1 MPEQNNQCIYC
12 GQDVRGVRKGEHVV
26 PQALGTTVT
35 IRRVCNE
42 CNNNE
47 LSRLDKELVSASP
60 LHIAAREEL
69 DIVGDNV
76 WDYNTQLDL
85 AIEGRL
91 VENSSAVVQWPQV
104 ILDEGQTVFC
114 YDIEEVE
121 KVGQQVCYEAF
132 RKQLITA
139 VQTVRRNDRRPRLRW
154 HSIPNLPKRGRFPP
168 RVFTR
173 HNCDDLHEGI
183 SFECRYHGT
192 IDRNDVLSRLEKW
205 QIDLNSTKEMTM
217 EGVIDPEAATSY
229 RPRWI
234 LRALVKIGINLLAYV
249 MENDFQREAF
259 SDAIQFVIRDIG
271 EGPSSNEC
279 GFLTKDITES
289 LTCPHNSH
297 KFILQYDGNWALDCS
312 FFGGIVGATVLF
324 PGQNWENVRRI
335 EIVAPLGSSDWE
347 VGKSQ
352 ILIPR
357 QPRVTDRLD
366 DMLKSTTT
374 IRNVQARKR
383 VVTRK
388 KSI

>member
-1 MPEQNNQCIYC
+1 MSQELE
-12 GQDVRGVRKGEHVV
+12 GQH
-26 PQALGTTVT
+26 ALLCV
-35 IRRVCNE
+35 RRVH
-42 CNNNE
+42 
-47 LSRLDKELVSASP
+47 LVRSRCIGYSA
-60 LHIAAREEL
+60 LREEL

-91 VENSSAVVQWPQV
+91 VDNSNAVVQWPQV

-121 KVGQQVCYEAF
+121 KVGLQVCYEAF

-154 HSIPNLPKRGRFPP
+154 CSIPNLPKRGRFPP

-205 QIDLNSTKEMTM
+205 QIDLSSTEEMTM
-217 EGVIDPEAATSY
+217 EGVINP
-229 RPRWI
+229 
-234 LRALVKIGINLLAYV
+234 VAYV

-259 SDAIQFVIRDIG
+259 SAAIQFVIRDIG
-271 EGPSSNEC
+271 ESPSSNEC
-279 GFLTKDITES
+279 GFLTKGITES
-289 LTCPHNSH
+289 LTCPHNAH

-312 FFGGIVGATVLF
+312 FFGGIVGATVSF
-324 PGQNWENVRRI
+324 PGQNWENVSQCLRRLLSP
-335 EIVAPLGSSDWE
+335 V
-347 VGKSQ
+347 
-352 ILIPR
+352 R
-357 QPRVTDRLD
+357 
-366 DMLKSTTT
+366 
-374 IRNVQARKR
+374 
-383 VVTRK
+383 
-388 KSI
+388 